1 MSPDV
6 YDAGGWTHSLR
17 SVVRRSSALNES
29 VQFTRMLLGP
39 YLVAMPASQILKA
52 ASPLNCFDSNRWG
65 SSSMAVHTI
74 AEILDPG
81 FERSTTSK
89 TVIFSDS
96 KHIQGVWS

>member
-1 MSPDV
+1 
-6 YDAGGWTHSLR
+6 
-17 SVVRRSSALNES
+17 
-29 VQFTRMLLGP
+29 
-39 YLVAMPASQILKA
+39 
-52 ASPLNCFDSNRWG
+52 
-65 SSSMAVHTI
+65 MAVHTI